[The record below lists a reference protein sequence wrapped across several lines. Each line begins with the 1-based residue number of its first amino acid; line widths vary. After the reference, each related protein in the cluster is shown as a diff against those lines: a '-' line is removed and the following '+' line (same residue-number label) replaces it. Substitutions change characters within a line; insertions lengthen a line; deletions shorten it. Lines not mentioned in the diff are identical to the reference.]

1 MNAGKILIIIG
12 AILTLVSTFFLSLY
26 GNYVMFSVYWIEPG
40 QTQANG
46 LVFFFHF
53 AEIFTEAA
61 ALGTLYSLD
70 PFWIYISAILLLIWA
85 ISGFIQLIGLKKRI
99 GAIIGAILPLF
110 IGIIFI
116 LYGFIYLPGF
126 LRTFQTLLQD
136 NELIGGILPYG
147 VPIGNSFL
155 GAYTLVAGGALSL
168 IGGIIGI
175 E

>member
-1 MNAGKILIIIG
+1 MNTGKVLIIIG

-26 GNYVMFSVYWIEPG
+26 NGYVMFPVFWFEAG

-46 LVFFFHF
+46 LIFFVHF
-53 AEIFTEAA
+53 AEIFTEAE
-61 ALGTLYSLD
+61 ALGTFYSLHS
-70 PFWIYISAILLLIWA
+70 FWIYISAIILVIWA
-85 ISGFIQLIGLKKRI
+85 ISGFIQLIGLKKRV
-99 GAIIGAILPLF
+99 GAIIGALLPLF
-110 IGIIFI
+110 IGILFI
-116 LYGFIYLPGF
+116 LYGYIYLPDF

-136 NELIGGILPYG
+136 NELIEGVLPYG

-168 IGGIIGI
+168 IGGLIGI

>member
-1 MNAGKILIIIG
+1 MSVGKIFIIIG

-26 GNYVMFSVYWIEPG
+26 NTYVMFPVFWLEAG

-46 LVFFFHF
+46 LSFFLHF
-53 AEIFTEAA
+53 PEIFNQAG
-61 ALGTLYSLD
+61 ALGTFYHVE
-70 PFWIYISAILLLIWA
+70 PFWIFISAILLVLWA
-85 ISGFIQLIGLKKRI
+85 ISGFIQLIGLKKRV

-110 IGIIFI
+110 IGIVFI
-116 LYGFIYLPGF
+116 LYGFIYLPDF
-126 LRTFQTLLQD
+126 LRTFQTLLLD
-136 NELIGGILPYG
+136 NELVAGILPFNVQLG
-147 VPIGNSFL
+147 GSSL